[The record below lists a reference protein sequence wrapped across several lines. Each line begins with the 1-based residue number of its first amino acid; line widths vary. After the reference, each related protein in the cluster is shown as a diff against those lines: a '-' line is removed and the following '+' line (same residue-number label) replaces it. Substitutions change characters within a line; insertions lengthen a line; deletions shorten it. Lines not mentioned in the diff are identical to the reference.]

1 MNRQPIDLGYVL
13 RQFPQ
18 FEFSMRDF
26 DHRLRVQ
33 KFVYLL
39 QAFNVYMGY
48 DYSWYLRGPYCSNLA
63 ASGFALDGF
72 YGDIPQGARMVFAS
86 PTVNG
91 RFENFKRSIGGREND
106 TVFLEIAAS
115 LHFLDAGGRLA
126 RDEALRRVVNKR
138 PGFTEDACIKIR
150 SLLEDE
156 WKILGNC
163 GTEGTGTDGS
173 GGGYAYG
180 ARLECDPAMFV
191 PEVPEDMSRRP
202 YDQGFY
208 HMLLDS
214 KEGNE
219 KIALVGRDVSRP
231 GQRPPPPRWTKSPWT
246 TRSFW
251 CACSTRA
258 EPLRVPP
265 SHRRPVGTRA
275 WPRSR
280 GRQTRRHFAAQRPAR
295 GPMHR
300 LPHCR
305 SPAS

>member
-115 LHFLDAGGRLA
+115 LHFLDAGGRLV

-219 KIALVGRDVSRP
+219 KIALVGRDVFRP
-231 GQRPPPPRWTKSPWT
+231 GQRRPPVDEITVDDTELLVRLLHKS
-246 TRSFW
+246 
-251 CACSTRA
+251 
-258 EPLRVPP
+258 
-265 SHRRPVGTRA
+265 
-275 WPRSR
+275 
-280 GRQTRRHFAAQRPAR
+280 
-295 GPMHR
+295 
-300 LPHCR
+300 
-305 SPAS
+305 